1 MAAEGTSVSISETVL
16 REIARQAHGTVD
28 GLPMHII
35 RFVLEFPSAQDLAEA
50 GVQLRSILGS
60 GKFDLRPLDDQL
72 PKFFVLQFP
81 GVPRTIAPPR
91 LFAAADFLCDKLSLV
106 SCVPDIGST
115 LYAEPDARLL
125 RDGAPESAITN
136 AFCWS
141 DAAAPEDMHWAP
153 NAIKADLAWTLE
165 NGKGDGILVAQ
176 PDTGIATHPELELG
190 MFDLERAAN
199 VLEGGSDP
207 KDPLRAGT
215 ANPGHGTATSSVVAS
230 RVQGKIVGAAP
241 LAKVIPIR
249 CIEDVKIFDGAPVAR
264 AILHAVSVNADIISM
279 SLGGIYSPS
288 IAAAL
293 EKAVAAG
300 CIVVVASGNCVGFVV
315 YPASDRNSIAL
326 AGVNAGDVPWKGT
339 SRGSAVDVSAPA
351 ENVFVARRTPE
362 DNETGVVAGG
372 QGTSF
377 ATALTAGAAAIWLS
391 HFGRDR
397 VRAEAKRRNVHV
409 QELFRA
415 ALRRTARK
423 PAGWNGNLYGA
434 GIVDAQSLLQL
445 PLAEIP
451 SPSATAEAAASTG
464 LSEED
469 RDTATVF
476 ELAASRAKLEGFDWA
491 RYGAEAS
498 FLAADERRRSDPTKA
513 GLVES
518 RIRPKP
524 TSGLSASA
532 PPVLQRVLTRL
543 EYAPELIAPLDRQP
557 EAKSTFRTLLSRPRI
572 VRPGVSAE
580 SPLRGRSA
588 QEIQDRLNRAIKK
601 MDDRPDATPESKS
614 RRRDLFDRSEKLL
627 KKAEGSGGGHNL
639 IWTERADIEAL
650 VRLTGRPALK
660 VTDGKIDP
668 AALAATEWEDT
679 FKVDPKGLQT
689 LFERVGRVDLDGEHV
704 GTGFVVGEGLI
715 MTNRHVAEAIA
726 DEIRGRGPS
735 TWIVQD
741 NASINFDDRG
751 LGSAKKFRIKSLV
764 FAGSETIGREVN
776 FGHLDM
782 ALFEVETSNGSSS
795 FPTKMSQVG
804 DRDVGESKVELIVV
818 GYPARPDISAL
829 EDPETHQVRDD
840 IAKRLGEIFGLD
852 YGRKYL
858 APGRIEDVA
867 GSLGDDQSHRWVF
880 SHDSTTLA
888 GCSGSCVSQLID
900 FFPILGLHFAGRNL
914 TANYAHSL
922 AAVRASGQVPAAI
935 LERLGWTA

>member
-1 MAAEGTSVSISETVL
+1 MAAQETNVSIAETVL
-16 REIARQAHGTVD
+16 REIARQAHGRVD

-35 RFVLEFPSAQDLAEA
+35 RFVLEFPSAPDLAEA
-50 GVQLRSILGS
+50 RAQLSSILGAD
-60 GKFDLRPLDDQL
+60 KFDLRPLDEQL
-72 PKFFVLQFP
+72 PKFLVLQFP

-91 LFAAADFLCDKLSLV
+91 LFAAADFLFDKLGLV
-106 SCVPDIGST
+106 SSVPDIGST
-115 LYAEPDARLL
+115 LYAEPDARFL

-153 NAIKADLAWTLE
+153 NAIKANLAWTLE
-165 NGKGDGILVAQ
+165 NGKGEGILVAQ
-176 PDTGIATHPELELG
+176 PDTGIAAHPELESG

-199 VLEGGSDP
+199 VLEGGTDP
-207 KDPLRAGT
+207 RDPLRAGT
-215 ANPGHGTATSSVVAS
+215 ANPGHGTATSSVVVS
-230 RVQGKIVGAAP
+230 RVAGKIVGAAP

-249 CIEDVKIFDGAPVAR
+249 CTEDVKIFDGAPVAR
-264 AILHAVSVNADIISM
+264 AILHAIAVNADVISM

-293 EKAVAAG
+293 ERAVAAG

-326 AGVNAGDVPWKGT
+326 AGVNAGDAPWKGT

-362 DNETGVVAGG
+362 DNGTGIVAGG

-377 ATALTAGAAAIWLS
+377 ATALTAGVAAIWLS

-397 VRAEAKRRNVHV
+397 VRAEAKRRDVYV

-423 PAGWNGNLYGA
+423 PAGWNTNLYGA
-434 GIVDAQSLLQL
+434 GIVDAQLLLQL
-445 PLAEIP
+445 ALAEIP
-451 SPSATAEAAASTG
+451 SPSATAEAAAPTG
-464 LSEED
+464 LSDED
-469 RDTATVF
+469 RDTASVF
-476 ELAASRAKLEGFDWA
+476 ELAASRAKLDGFDWA

-498 FLAADERRRSDPTKA
+498 FLAADERRRSDPTKS

-524 TSGLSASA
+524 TPGLRASA

-543 EYAPELIAPLDRQP
+543 DHAPELIAPLDRQP
-557 EAKSTFRTLLSRPRI
+557 DNKSTFRTLLPRHRI
-572 VRPGVSAE
+572 VRPAASVE

-588 QEIQDRLNRAIKK
+588 QEIQDRLDTAIKK
-601 MDDRPDATPESKS
+601 MDERSDSTPESIS

-627 KKAEGSGGGHNL
+627 KKAQGPSERNL
-639 IWTERADIEAL
+639 NGIERADIEAL

-689 LFERVGRVDLDGEHV
+689 LFERVGRIDLDGEHV
-704 GTGFVVGEGLI
+704 GTGFVVGQGLI

-726 DEIRGRGPS
+726 DEIRGSGSS
-735 TWIVQD
+735 TWILQD
-741 NASINFDDRG
+741 NATINFDDRG
-751 LGSAKKFRIKSLV
+751 LGSAKKFRIKSLL
-764 FAGSETIGREVN
+764 FAGSDTIGREVN
-776 FGHLDM
+776 FAHLDM
-782 ALFEVETSNGSSS
+782 ALFEVEASNGSSS
-795 FPTKMSQVG
+795 FPTKMSPVG

-829 EDPETHQVRDD
+829 EDPETHHVRDD

-858 APGRIEDVA
+858 APGRIDDVA
-867 GSLGDDQSHRWVF
+867 GSLDDDRSHRWVF

-922 AAVRASGQVPAAI
+922 AAVRASGHVPAAI